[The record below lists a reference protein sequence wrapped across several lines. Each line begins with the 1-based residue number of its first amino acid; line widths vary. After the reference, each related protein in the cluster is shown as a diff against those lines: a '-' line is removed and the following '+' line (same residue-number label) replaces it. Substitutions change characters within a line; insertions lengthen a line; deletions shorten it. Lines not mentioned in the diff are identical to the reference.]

1 VIKTTYLPTYLPIFL
16 TWKSGQG
23 ETRGHSLA
31 SAARAAARRAPAVM
45 AAAGAAAVGAATCGA
60 SPGAASAGG
69 DDERRD
75 GGEQLVGHGGLWNPP
90 KASPGAAGLAEATY
104 LP

>member
-1 VIKTTYLPTYLPIFL
+1 MEGACPDT
-16 TWKSGQG
+16 GRD
-23 ETRGHSLA
+23 ERRHSLA
-31 SAARAAARRAPAVM
+31 NAARAAARRAPAVM
-45 AAAGAAAVGAATCGA
+45 AAAGAAAVGGATCGA

-69 DDERRD
+69 EATSDERGAAGWPW
-75 GGEQLVGHGGLWNPP
+75 GGMWNPP